1 MQEINNSIKNGKL
14 TISKL
19 EEQWENYKMSFQMS
33 DVVEVCKG
41 YKKFSLHI
49 VFVTFSFMGS
59 LARQQ
64 NMMFQCLIKYG
75 IQPADT

>member
-1 MQEINNSIKNGKL
+1 MAARCNRLTSLSRNGKL

-33 DVVEVCKG
+33 DDIEVCKG
-41 YKKFSLHI
+41 YKKLSLQF

-59 LARQQ
+59 LARRQKTW
-64 NMMFQCLIKYG
+64 CYS
-75 IQPADT
+75 A